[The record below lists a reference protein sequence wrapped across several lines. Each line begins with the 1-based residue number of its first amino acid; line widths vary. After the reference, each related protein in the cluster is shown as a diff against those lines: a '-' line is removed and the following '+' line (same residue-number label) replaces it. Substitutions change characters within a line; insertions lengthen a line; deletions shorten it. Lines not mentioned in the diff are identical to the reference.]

1 MSINNRNDLDSYQNS
16 PTPSNNFSVDDC
28 EIEHD
33 HTSLPSLRRNY
44 GYNRHDPARLMLPF
58 ALLIGIGTVLAM
70 TIQLYRH
77 GFDGTHN
84 IHVDVGPSAS
94 NNILGLIWSDE
105 FDGDTLDLTK
115 WSFVNGNGCDVGLC
129 GWGKISYPRR

>member
-1 MSINNRNDLDSYQNS
+1 
-16 PTPSNNFSVDDC
+16 
-28 EIEHD
+28 
-33 HTSLPSLRRNY
+33 
-44 GYNRHDPARLMLPF
+44 MLPF
-58 ALLIGIGTVLAM
+58 TLLIGIGTVLAM

-77 GFDGTHN
+77 GFHGTHD

-105 FDGDTLDLTK
+105 FDGDSLDLTK

-129 GWGKISYPRR
+129 GWGKISYIREDRKYTLVSSLNTRYSTYSFSNVKLCQVITN